1 MPRRALLVLDAN
13 VLIDYVHAAR
23 SILELTVQY
32 LGDVFVPEAILDE
45 VPELSREDCEALGI
59 QVVTA
64 TDQQVTEAAAFGR
77 KGPLSFNDR
86 LFVLMARDERWIC
99 VTNDKSL
106 LAACKREKLE
116 VRWSLRVMLDLVAM
130 DALEAEEAERIARA
144 IADENR
150 FITAAVLADFCAKLG
165 R

>member
-23 SILELTVQY
+23 SILELTVQH

-45 VPELSREDCEALGI
+45 VPDLSREDCEALGI

-64 TDQQVTEAAAFGR
+64 SDQQVTEAAAFGR

-86 LFVLMARDERWIC
+86 LFVLMARDERWVC

-106 LAACKREKLE
+106 RAACMREKTRGPLE
-116 VRWSLRVMLDLVAM
+116 L
-130 DALEAEEAERIARA
+130 ARHA
-144 IADENR
+144 RPRCD
-150 FITAAVLADFCAKLG
+150 G
-165 R
+165 RA

>member
-1 MPRRALLVLDAN
+1 MQ
-13 VLIDYVHAAR
+13 H
-23 SILELTVQY
+23 

-59 QVVTA
+59 HVVTA

-86 LFVLMARDERWIC
+86 LFVLMARDEQWIC

-106 LAACKREKLE
+106 RAACKREKL
-116 VRWSLRVMLDLVAM
+116 
-130 DALEAEEAERIARA
+130 
-144 IADENR
+144 
-150 FITAAVLADFCAKLG
+150 
-165 R
+165 